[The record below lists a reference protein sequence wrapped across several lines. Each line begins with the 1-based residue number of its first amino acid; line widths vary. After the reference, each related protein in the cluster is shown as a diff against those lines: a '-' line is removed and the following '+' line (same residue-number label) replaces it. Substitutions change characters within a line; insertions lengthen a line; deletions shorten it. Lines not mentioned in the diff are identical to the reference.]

1 MKVENDKVAK
11 KDYID
16 LLEISVEVGEKKE
29 NQLFCWAPLHFD
41 DDIWNLDPRII
52 PHAWE
57 FGVDVER
64 VLSEEVHN
72 ESLAKTLRIHFKR
85 H

>member
-1 MKVENDKVAK
+1 MKLKLRYMKVENDKVAK

-41 DDIWNLDPRII
+41 DDI
-52 PHAWE
+52 
-57 FGVDVER
+57 
-64 VLSEEVHN
+64 
-72 ESLAKTLRIHFKR
+72 
-85 H
+85 